1 MSPLIW
7 IALLVLYIKV
17 VLLFLVQLM
26 QYIIKSVVLSPNSGI
41 LIFLSFDVLLNRR
54 VMFAISLHLL
64 LLISDSHIKPS
75 RLRAEIK
82 EIVSE

>member
-1 MSPLIW
+1 
-7 IALLVLYIKV
+7 
-17 VLLFLVQLM
+17 
-26 QYIIKSVVLSPNSGI
+26 
-41 LIFLSFDVLLNRR
+41 
-54 VMFAISLHLL
+54 MFAISLHLL